1 MFMCKRLYF
10 LIATFVLMVSAAVA
24 QVTTSGMSGKIT
36 ANNEVVIGAAVE
48 AIHTPSGTRYVGVTN
63 SKGMYLVAH
72 EPFESKEAAIRKES
86 DIFSD
91 FINVEIAM
99 KRQNVAD
106 TDQGVEIRESIRQLE
121 DLLRAYEEGILVEK
135 GV

>member
-1 MFMCKRLYF
+1 MCKRLYF

-63 SKGMYLVAH
+63 SKGMYY
-72 EPFESKEAAIRKES
+72 I
-86 DIFSD
+86 
-91 FINVEIAM
+91 
-99 KRQNVAD
+99 
-106 TDQGVEIRESIRQLE
+106 QGM
-121 DLLRAYEEGILVEK
+121 RAG
-135 GV
+135 GT